1 MNVSMEK
8 TGNVSALINV
18 SVAENDYKDKVT
30 AELKKIGK
38 THTIPGFRKGHVTI
52 DQLRRRFGKQVKSD
66 VINQE
71 VYDAVI
77 NYIRDNKLGI
87 LGEPLPVELKEINM
101 EDADYSFQYEIG
113 LTPEINVALDKVTLP
128 YYNIEVSKEMVDE
141 QDTAIRER
149 FGAQV
154 PGEEVD
160 EKALVKGSIME
171 LNADGTIK
179 EGENAIQV
187 VGGIIAPM
195 YLKSKE
201 EADKFVGK
209 KLNEKVVFNPWNACD
224 GDVTRIASML
234 NIEKEQAA
242 DVKSDFEMSIAEIIV
257 VKPAEL
263 NDELYKNVFG
273 DDKVKNEEEY
283 FEALKNMISSQI
295 SGNSE
300 MLFRHDAEK
309 KLVEEYGNVELP
321 QEFLKKWLVARNE
334 ELTAENIDE
343 EFEKMIPALKWQ
355 LIKERIAVAT
365 DVKIEEA
372 DILAHA
378 KMLAANQFAQYG
390 MTGMDDDTIA
400 DYAKRLLADKSIRPR
415 IVEEAGDV
423 KLYAAIKNAVNL
435 DQQMVSIDKF
445 KEIASQA

>member
-1 MNVSMEK
+1 
-8 TGNVSALINV
+8 
-18 SVAENDYKDKVT
+18 
-30 AELKKIGK
+30 
-38 THTIPGFRKGHVTI
+38 
-52 DQLRRRFGKQVKSD
+52 
-66 VINQE
+66 
-71 VYDAVI
+71 
-77 NYIRDNKLGI
+77 
-87 LGEPLPVELKEINM
+87 
-101 EDADYSFQYEIG
+101 
-113 LTPEINVALDKVTLP
+113 
-128 YYNIEVSKEMVDE
+128 
-141 QDTAIRER
+141 
-149 FGAQV
+149 
-154 PGEEVD
+154 
-160 EKALVKGSIME
+160 ME